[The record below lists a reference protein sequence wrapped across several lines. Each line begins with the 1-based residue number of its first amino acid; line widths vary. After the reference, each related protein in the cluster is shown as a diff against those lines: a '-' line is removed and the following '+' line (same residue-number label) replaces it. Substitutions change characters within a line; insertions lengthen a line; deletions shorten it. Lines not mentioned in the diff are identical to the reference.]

1 MEKEIAKFRMML
13 LGKMPF
19 YGDVVSRLPFRPNDR
34 IPTARTDG
42 GCIEYNPAFF
52 KKLSEGERHFVLMH
66 EILHVILFHCSRMRE
81 RDPGLWNTAAD
92 MVVNSIVAGMIP
104 AFEERHIPLKKPS
117 VGIFAAVTG
126 TETAEN
132 VYERLKKDNPAS
144 GNTKTVLVRENFWS
158 RKPQKVK
165 VPGDLTLPPEGT
177 GEAEDLVE
185 GMRRI
190 GEEELREIIRQAAIQ
205 CRSAG
210 DTAFVPNEVLR
221 LIESK
226 RLSWK
231 ELLQDYLSEAQSEE
245 ASYLSPERKYL
256 HRGLILPG
264 YGKEDTQIEEI
275 WAFVDSSGSIGQD
288 AMMQFLTQLWRISKE
303 FSCTMH
309 IAYWNTEVSDVYRNI
324 RRKEDILNCKPMHS
338 GGTDINCVYRW
349 MKDNKINP
357 EIMLILTDGYYGNP
371 DPQSAKKYRG
381 KTIQVLSGGIL
392 MNDIIRSVGKPA
404 RL

>member
-1 MEKEIAKFRMML
+1 M
-13 LGKMPF
+13 
-19 YGDVVSRLPFRPNDR
+19 
-34 IPTARTDG
+34 
-42 GCIEYNPAFF
+42 
-52 KKLSEGERHFVLMH
+52 
-66 EILHVILFHCSRMRE
+66 
-81 RDPGLWNTAAD
+81 
-92 MVVNSIVAGMIP
+92 
-104 AFEERHIPLKKPS
+104 
-117 VGIFAAVTG
+117 
-126 TETAEN
+126 
-132 VYERLKKDNPAS
+132 KKDNPAS

-226 RLSWK
+226 SLSWK
-231 ELLQDYLSEAQSEE
+231 ELLQDYLSEAQNEE

-392 MNDIIRSVGKPA
+392 MNDIIQSVGKPA